1 MGQRFAVEMALA
13 KPEAALQHIPF
24 EVAAGVNGRAEGNPV
39 LADAGVRKPPVVEG
53 LVVQAHPVLAAVKT
67 GDFHG
72 GPVDLRD
79 HLRGAGEL
87 QQLPGPLLVGQV
99 MAGTERGAAK
109 DEGLVEKRQH
119 DPAHGVG
126 VPEIEHCAAFDPF
139 QEKLEPETAG
149 ARRVVKHQGV
159 AQPLGLVETQHAK
172 HAEAE
177 HQSRQL
183 GAAESGAGIEA
194 QSRTEGL
201 LQFPLPTK
209 RVKVAFDG
217 RDSALAAIDL
227 DRLPHAAALAVRRTG
242 AVHFEADQSRQQRQK
257 AFVAMIDVEDGREVV
272 DGLLELVERSGGK
285 AQKGAQ
291 VTGLVVVLVK
301 RRQQAEQIVLEPIR
315 HQPALRRSRL
325 TLPRTGI
332 SPWRSSMSC
341 WGA

>member
-1 MGQRFAVEMALA
+1 M
-13 KPEAALQHIPF
+13 
-24 EVAAGVNGRAEGNPV
+24 
-39 LADAGVRKPPVVEG
+39 
-53 LVVQAHPVLAAVKT
+53 VQAHPVLAAVKT
-67 GDFHG
+67 GDLHG
-72 GPVDLRD
+72 GPVDFRE
-79 HLRGAGEL
+79 HLRGTGEL

-99 MAGTERGAAK
+99 TAGTERGAAK

-119 DPAHGVG
+119 DPSHGVG
-126 VPEIEHCAAFDPF
+126 VSEIEHRAAFDPF
-139 QEKLEPETAG
+139 QEKLEPETAR

-177 HQSRQL
+177 HQPGQL
-183 GAAESGAGIEA
+183 GAAESGTGIET
-194 QSRTEGL
+194 QSRAEGL
-201 LQFPLPTK
+201 LQFPLPTEC
-209 RVKVAFDG
+209 VEIAFDG
-217 RDSALAAIDL
+217 RNGALAAIDF

-242 AVHFEADQSRQQRQK
+242 AVHLETDQSRQQRQK
-257 AFVAMIDVEDGREVV
+257 AFVAVIDIEDGREIV
-272 DGLLELVERSGGK
+272 DSLLELVERSGGK

-341 WGA
+341 CGA

>member
-1 MGQRFAVEMALA
+1 M
-13 KPEAALQHIPF
+13 
-24 EVAAGVNGRAEGNPV
+24 
-39 LADAGVRKPPVVEG
+39 
-53 LVVQAHPVLAAVKT
+53 VQAHPVLAAVKT
-67 GDFHG
+67 GDLHG

-99 MAGTERGAAK
+99 TAGTERGTAK
-109 DEGLVEKRQH
+109 DEGFVEKRQH

-126 VPEIEHCAAFDPF
+126 MPEVEHRAAFDPF
-139 QEKLEPETAG
+139 QEELEPETAR

-177 HQSRQL
+177 HQPGQL
-183 GAAESGAGIEA
+183 GVAESGAGIET
-194 QSRTEGL
+194 QSRAEGL
-201 LQFPLPTK
+201 LQFPLPTE
-209 RVKVAFDG
+209 RVEVAFDG
-217 RDSALAAIDL
+217 RNGALAAIDF

-242 AVHFEADQSRQQRQK
+242 AVHFEADESRQQRQE
-257 AFVAMIDVEDGREVV
+257 ALVAMIHIEDGREVV